1 MELHW
6 GLPVIGY
13 LFLAG
18 VGAGAYVISGWI
30 LLRGERSWFAGEHHE
45 IARLGALIAPL
56 PMILGTGLIIFELG
70 TFQAGVQQ
78 MDVAKLFKWINLFL
92 TVNASPMNI
101 GSWVL
106 GLCIVASVLYAWTF
120 LKPGAG
126 GGDGAPAGLQR
137 LMAWVGIPLGIAVAL
152 YTGIMLGAAPARP
165 FWNSQILGLLF
176 LLSALSTGIAGILLC
191 YALFRKGRH
200 DAPSGDHAGFVLAF
214 SDAVLIAMELVVIFF
229 FILFAHLTVGDPAHA
244 IDVILPGGSLALWF
258 WVGVVLFGMV
268 VPALV
273 EVHHVA
279 PRLARGRPY
288 LIQRPIEIGI
298 GALILGGGFLLRYV
312 IVVAGQITGPVGL

>member
-18 VGAGAYVISGWI
+18 VGAGAYVVSAWI
-30 LLRGERSWFAGEHHE
+30 LLRGERGWFAGEHRE

-56 PMILGTGLIIFELG
+56 PMILGTGMIIFELG

-78 MDVAKLFKWINLFL
+78 MDLVKLFKWINLFL

-120 LKPGAG
+120 LTPGIG
-126 GGDGAPAGLQR
+126 GTSAPAGLQR

-165 FWNSQILGLLF
+165 FWNSQILGPLF
-176 LLSALSTGIAGILLC
+176 LLSALSTGIAGILLF
-191 YALFRKGRH
+191 YAFFHKGRH
-200 DAPSGDHAGFVLAF
+200 DGPAGDQTGFVLAF

-244 IDVILPGGSLALWF
+244 IDVILPGGSLATWF

-273 EVHHVA
+273 EVHQVA
-279 PRLARGRPY
+279 PKLMQGRPY
-288 LIQRPIEIGI
+288 LIRRPIEIGI
-298 GALILGGGFLLRYV
+298 GVLVLGGGFLLRYV